1 MELRQLETLLAI
13 AEEGSFTAAA
23 DALAT
28 VQSNVSDQ
36 VRQLEAELGVRL
48 LVRSRRGAAPTEFGA
63 VVLDRAR
70 RVQRELDAMRVD
82 LALLQGLET
91 GYARLGVVGTASR
104 WLVPALVADLRE
116 RAPGVRLRVN
126 EGASERLFTELVDGE
141 LAQAVVTEPVNDRRL
156 IVDHL
161 LDEALV
167 GLVGA
172 DVDLPSEPVPLSA
185 FADLPLVL
193 PPDPNPLRIE
203 VENAAS
209 SQGVTLVVPV
219 EVEGIRLIADLVG
232 AGGYASILP
241 ETAIPP
247 DLRNVRIVNIAR
259 MPPRRLAIVS
269 ARDVQLSLADQAVRE
284 SVTRLVASRLEAR
297 SRAPRSKRSPRAT
310 ASRSAGRVRRG

>member
-1 MELRQLETLLAI
+1 VDLRHLETLLAI

-36 VRQLEAELGVRL
+36 VRQLEAELGVPL
-48 LVRSRRGAAPTEFGA
+48 LVRSRRGAQPTEFGA

-167 GLVGA
+167 GLVSA
-172 DVDLPSEPVPLSA
+172 DVALPTEPVPLSV
-185 FADLPLVL
+185 FAGLPLVL

-203 VENAAS
+203 VELAAT
-209 SQGVTLVVPV
+209 SQGVTLTVPV
-219 EVEGIRLIADLVG
+219 EVEGIRLIADLVV

-247 DLRNVRIVNIAR
+247 DLHDIRIVNIAR
-259 MPPRRLAIVS
+259 LPPRRLAIVS

-297 SRAPRSKRSPRAT
+297 ARPAQAVRSRAKRAPR
-310 ASRSAGRVRRG
+310 AGRG